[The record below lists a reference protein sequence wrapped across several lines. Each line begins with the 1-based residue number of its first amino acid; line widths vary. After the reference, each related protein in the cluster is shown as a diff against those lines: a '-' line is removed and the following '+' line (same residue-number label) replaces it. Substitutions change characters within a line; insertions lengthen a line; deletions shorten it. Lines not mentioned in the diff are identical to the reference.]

1 MNSVIAAC
9 KSCWGARSK
18 GSVQLVGGIFAV
30 LLLCLPAFSQ
40 GSFGR
45 ILGVVTDQS
54 GGVVSGATV
63 TVIDT
68 ERGSTRVLTTDDAG
82 AYNAPSLVAGNYTV
96 RVEAKGFKRIERQG
110 ILIEIGHEVRIDLT
124 VQPGE
129 QNQTV
134 TVTESV
140 PLVETTNAT
149 QGGTLENADII
160 DLPLNGRDYQ
170 NLLGLR
176 PGVMLQPG
184 GGPWTQSTNGV
195 RPDESVWLIEGVIN
209 SNWFDG
215 RPVINM
221 PSPFTDGATILPVD
235 AIQEFNLMENPKA
248 EYGWKAG
255 AIVNVGIK
263 SGTNSLHGDAYA
275 FGRYQNWD
283 ARNYFNV
290 ASPASGCAIVVGGSC
305 QVTPAQLQQFGG
317 VVGGPIKKDKLFFFG
332 GYEGLRSFI
341 GFVGNIPVPA
351 TAAQT
356 APTAPNCPAG
366 VTGNCATSMVNA
378 LQALNAL
385 GVTPSAVSL
394 KLAGCTGGATPT
406 CTGNLFPNSGTSNGF
421 LSTFPTINTSDNGVG
436 KLDFHPNDKNA
447 LNGMF
452 FYGHYNSTGEDH
464 AFVNQLATDNAPI
477 RAMTITSSWVYTPN
491 SNIVNEARFGYDRTT
506 FDFVNVDVNSP
517 ATTYGVNTGV
527 TNPLA
532 GGLPSIVI
540 TGFGNG
546 GTPVVGTAFNRP
558 QYFTPNPYW
567 DVQDSVSILKGKHS
581 IKIGGEFA
589 HLEADAEVFNNGR
602 GRFNFLGG
610 ALNPSITV
618 PCPVTTPPTP
628 PPCTVASTSLEDFF
642 SGSLTGA
649 VLLGGQ
655 PLSKLTDMNFA
666 GYIQDDWRISPR
678 VIINLGMRYTFLT
691 PLKDAFNNIG
701 NFDPSSPAGM
711 VQQGQ
716 PGFGTIYKNDPFDFE
731 PRFGM
736 AWDVKGNGTTVARL
750 GVGLIHETWTLETF
764 EGQFNMQGN
773 GSTAI
778 NAIPTA
784 ASISCGIPTLVTS
797 ISCPSSGGGTNGLGS
812 VGFAPNQLCWDPAV
826 PAAGSG
832 CTGSPTQTVLP
843 AGTGGP
849 SCGDGVLGNPSP
861 CSLMSV
867 NQNIKL
873 PFVLNYNLGITHAF
887 GPNLSLE
894 VEYVGNH
901 GYRLLSF
908 TDINQAPL
916 GAANC
921 LNTLTIAQAA
931 DACGPNRLK
940 IGTPPVTPCTVSTS
954 TATNNCPGNGQA
966 VQEAR
971 PYFNKFPFLGYIYQ
985 VGNSSNSNYNSLQ
998 VSLTKRLSH
1007 GLLFNVGYT
1016 YGHALDNGSLNRF
1029 GLNPENSNNLAAE
1042 YGNSD
1047 FDVRHRLTATATY
1060 NIPGIKGF
1068 AQMLEGWQINTIV
1081 TFATSQ
1087 PWQTFDNNDN
1097 FSGTGENTDRW
1108 SLFGSPSDFSSGK
1121 NSFPD
1126 CMGFNGSLTGNTS
1139 ANVTCTITNPY
1150 GLPQTLSASATSSAA
1165 TLCQS
1170 KAASGATLA
1179 TGGCYISP
1187 NGNSVIVPP
1196 ALGTYGNMGRN
1207 ILRDQ
1212 GFKNWDMSIFKNWTF
1227 KERYGIQARWEV
1239 FNVLNHPIAANPS
1252 GASSSVNTG
1261 NTPSPNTAFG
1271 ASFLTPDFAA
1281 GNPLIGSGS
1290 ERVMQVGL
1298 KLTF

>member
-1 MNSVIAAC
+1 MNSNKGCWVART
-9 KSCWGARSK
+9 KSA
-18 GSVQLVGGIFAV
+18 VQLLGGVFAI

-45 ILGVVTDQS
+45 ILGTVTDQS

-68 ERGSTRVLTTDDAG
+68 ERGINRTLTTDDAG
-82 AYNAPSLVAGNYTV
+82 AYNAPNLTAGNYTV
-96 RVEAKGFKRIERQG
+96 RVEAKGFKRIERQSVV
-110 ILIEIGHEVRIDLT
+110 IEVGHEVRIDLT

-134 TVTESV
+134 TVTEAV

-149 QGGTLENADII
+149 MGGTLENADII

-195 RPDESVWLIEGVIN
+195 RPDESVWLIEGIIN
-209 SNWFDG
+209 SNFFDG
-215 RPVINM
+215 RPVVNM
-221 PSPFTDGATILPVD
+221 PSPFTDGATIMPVD
-235 AIQEFNLMENPKA
+235 AIQEFNLQENPKA

-275 FGRYQNWD
+275 FGRYQDWD
-283 ARNYFNV
+283 ARNVFNISDP
-290 ASPASGCAIVVGGSC
+290 AGCSPALLQPDNTCPK
-305 QVTPAQLQQFGG
+305 TPAQLEQFGA

-341 GFVGNIPVPA
+341 GFVGGIQVPA
-351 TAAQT
+351 TASVGDASKSMVDAITALQT
-356 APTAPNCPAG
+356 AG
-366 VTGNCATSMVNA
+366 VPV
-378 LQALNAL
+378 
-385 GVTPSAVSL
+385 SAVSA
-394 KLAGCTGGATPT
+394 KLAGCTTTGTPV
-406 CTGNLFPNSGTSNGF
+406 CTGNLFPNSGTSTNF

-436 KLDFHPNDKNA
+436 KLDYHMNDKNSF
-447 LNGMF
+447 NGMF
-452 FYGHYNSTGEDH
+452 WYGHYNSTGEDH

-477 RAMTITSSWVYTPN
+477 RAMSITASWVYTPS
-491 SNIVNEARFGYDRTT
+491 SNVVNEARFGYDRTT

-540 TGFGNG
+540 SGFGNG

-567 DVQDSVSILKGKHS
+567 DVQDSVSVLNGKHS
-581 IKIGGEFA
+581 IKVGGEFA
-589 HLEADAEVFNNGR
+589 HLEADAQVLNNGR

-610 ALNPSITV
+610 GIGAALPN
-618 PCPVTTPPTP
+618 
-628 PPCTVASTSLEDFF
+628 STSLEDFF
-642 SGSLTGA
+642 AGALSGAT
-649 VLLGGQ
+649 LLGGQ
-655 PLSKLTDMNFA
+655 PLSKLTAMNFA
-666 GYIQDDWRISPR
+666 GYIQDDWRMTPR
-678 VIINLGMRYTFLT
+678 LIINLGLRYTFLT
-691 PLKDAFNNIG
+691 PMKDANNNIG
-701 NFDPSSPAGM
+701 NFDPSSSTGM

-716 PGFGTIYKNDPFDFE
+716 PGFGTIWKNDPFDFE
-731 PRFGM
+731 PRLGM
-736 AWDVKGNGTTVARL
+736 AWDVRGNGTTVMRL

-784 ASISCGIPTLVTS
+784 ATISCGITANLIKSGFGATN
-797 ISCPSSGGGTNGLGS
+797 CPSSGGGTNNLGA
-812 VGFAPNQLCWDPAV
+812 VGFNPNQLCWDPAV

-843 AGTGGP
+843 GGTGGP
-849 SCGDGVLGNPSP
+849 KCGDGVGAAASP

-867 NQNIKL
+867 DQNLKL
-873 PFVLNYNLGITHAF
+873 PFVITYNLGVTHAF
-887 GPNLSLE
+887 GSNLSLE
-894 VEYVGNH
+894 AEYVGNH

-908 TDINQAPL
+908 ADINQAPL

-921 LNTLTIAQAA
+921 LNTLTASQLA
-931 DACGPNRLK
+931 DACGTGPAN
-940 IGTPPVTPCTVSTS
+940 PPVPLACIA
-954 TATNNCPGNGQA
+954 TASCPGNGQA
-966 VQEAR
+966 IQEAR
-971 PYFNKFPFLGYIYQ
+971 PYFGKFPYLGYIYQ
-985 VGNSSNSNYNSLQ
+985 IGNHAYSNYNSLQ
-998 VSLTKRLSH
+998 VSLTKRMSH

-1016 YGHALDNGSLNRF
+1016 YGHGFDNGSLNRF
-1029 GLNPENSNNLAAE
+1029 GLNPEDSTNLAGE
-1042 YGNSD
+1042 YASSD

-1060 NIPGIKGF
+1060 NIPGVKGF
-1068 AQMLEGWQINTIV
+1068 GQLLEGWQINTIV
-1081 TFATSQ
+1081 TFATAQ
-1087 PWQTFDNNDN
+1087 PWQTYDPNDN

-1108 SLFGSPSDFSSGK
+1108 NIFGSSTDFPSGK
-1121 NSFPD
+1121 NSIPQCNAQKIGTTPLPFDSNSTTIGGVTSPD
-1126 CMGFNGSLTGNTS
+1126 VLCGFASPYAGFNPSSSSFTS
-1139 ANVTCTITNPY
+1139 AAIT
-1150 GLPQTLSASATSSAA
+1150 GCLAHAAGGGAVGSTL
-1165 TLCQS
+1165 Q
-1170 KAASGATLA
+1170 
-1179 TGGCYISP
+1179 TGGCYVSN
-1187 NGNSVIVPP
+1187 NGTSYIVPP
-1196 ALGTYGNMGRN
+1196 ALGTFGNMGRN
-1207 ILRDQ
+1207 VLRDQ
-1212 GFKNWDMSIFKNWTF
+1212 GFKDWDLSIFKNFTF

-1239 FNVLNHPIAANPS
+1239 FNILNHPIAANPS

-1261 NTPSPNTAFG
+1261 NSPSPNTAFG

>member
-1 MNSVIAAC
+1 MISVSAKGTHGRGSQA
-9 KSCWGARSK
+9 SCALHFLGAI
-18 GSVQLVGGIFAV
+18 LAV
-30 LLLCLPAFSQ
+30 LLLCVPAFSQ

-45 ILGVVTDQS
+45 ILGTVTDQS

-63 TVIDT
+63 SVIDT
-68 ERGSTRVLTTDDAG
+68 ERGITRTLTSDDAG
-82 AYNAPSLVAGNYTV
+82 AYNAPNLTAGNYTV
-96 RVEAKGFKRIERQG
+96 RVEAKGFKRLERQG
-110 ILIEIGHEVRIDLT
+110 ITVETGKEVRIDVT

-195 RPDESVWLIEGVIN
+195 RPDESVWLIEGIIN
-209 SNWFDG
+209 SNFFDG

-235 AIQEFNLMENPKA
+235 AIQEFQLQENPKA

-283 ARNYFNV
+283 ARNVFNI
-290 ASPASGCAIVVGGSC
+290 ADPAGCSPLLLQSDGTCPK
-305 QVTPAQLQQFGG
+305 TPAQLEQFGA

-332 GYEGLRSFI
+332 GYEGLRSLI
-341 GFVGNIPVPA
+341 GFVGGISVPA
-351 TAAQT
+351 TATLGDPSKSMVDAISALQT
-356 APTAPNCPAG
+356 AG
-366 VTGNCATSMVNA
+366 I
-378 LQALNAL
+378 
-385 GVTPSAVSL
+385 TPSAVSL
-394 KLAGCTGGATPT
+394 KLAGCTAGGTPT
-406 CTGNLFPNSGTSNGF
+406 CTGNLFPNTGTSTNF

-436 KLDFHPNDKNA
+436 KLDYHMNDKNSF
-447 LNGMF
+447 NGMF
-452 FYGHYNSTGEDH
+452 FYGHYNAVGEDH
-464 AFVNQLATDNAPI
+464 AFVNQLAEDNTPI
-477 RAMTITSSWVYTPN
+477 RAMSITASWVYTP
-491 SNIVNEARFGYDRTT
+491 SSTVVNEARFGYDRVS
-506 FDFVNVDVNSP
+506 FNFVNVDVGVP
-517 ATTYGVNTGV
+517 ASSYGVNTGV

-540 TGFGNG
+540 AGFGNG
-546 GTPVVGTAFNRP
+546 GTPVIGTAFNRP

-567 DVQDSVSILKGKHS
+567 DVQDSVSILRGKHS
-581 IKIGGEFA
+581 IKVGGEFA
-589 HLEADAEVFNNGR
+589 HLEADAQVLNNGR

-610 ALNPSITV
+610 GIGGTLPN
-618 PCPVTTPPTP
+618 
-628 PPCTVASTSLEDFF
+628 STSLEDFF
-642 SGSLTGA
+642 AGALSGAT
-649 VLLGGQ
+649 LLGGQ
-655 PLSKLTDMNFA
+655 PLSKLTAMNFA
-666 GYIQDDWRISPR
+666 GYVQDDWRVTPKLI
-678 VIINLGMRYTFLT
+678 VNLGMRYTFLT
-691 PLKDAFNNIG
+691 PMKDAHNNIG
-701 NFDPSSPAGM
+701 NFDPSSPTGM

-716 PGFGTIYKNDPFDFE
+716 PGFGTIWKPDPFDFE
-731 PRFGM
+731 PRLGL
-736 AWDVKGNGTTVARL
+736 AWDVKGNGSTVMRL

-784 ASISCGIPTLVTS
+784 ATISCGIASLVPS
-797 ISCPSSGGGTNGLGS
+797 ISCPSSGGGTNNLGA
-812 VGFAPNQLCWDPAV
+812 VGYNPNQLCWDPAAA
-826 PAAGSG
+826 PIGCQAAGQS
-832 CTGSPTQTVLP
+832 TILP
-843 AGTGGP
+843 GGTGGP
-849 SCGDGVLGNPSP
+849 KCGDGVGSAASP

-867 NQNIKL
+867 NQNLKL
-873 PFVLNYNLGITHAF
+873 PFVITYNLGFTHAF
-887 GPNLSLE
+887 GSNLSLE

-908 TDINQAPL
+908 TDINQAQL
-916 GAANC
+916 GSAYC
-921 LNTLTIAQAA
+921 LNATLTASQLA
-931 DACGPNRLK
+931 DACGSGPANARAPLAC
-940 IGTPPVTPCTVSTS
+940 I
-954 TATNNCPGNGQA
+954 ATISCSGNGQA

-971 PYFNKFPFLGYIYQ
+971 PYFSKFPYLGYIYQ
-985 VGNSSNSNYNSLQ
+985 VGNSAYSNYNSLQ
-998 VSLTKRLSH
+998 VSMTKRLSH

-1016 YGHALDNGSLNRF
+1016 YGHGLDNGSLNRF
-1029 GLNPENSNNLAAE
+1029 GLNPEDSGNLGAE
-1042 YGNSD
+1042 YGSSD

-1068 AQMLEGWQINTIV
+1068 GQLLEGWQVNTIV
-1081 TFATSQ
+1081 TFATAQ
-1087 PWQTFDNNDN
+1087 PWQTYDPNDN
-1097 FSGTGENTDRW
+1097 FSGTAENTDRW
-1108 SLFGSPSDFSSGK
+1108 NLTGSPADFSSGK

-1126 CMGFNGSLTGNTS
+1126 CMVTASSLPFAAGNV
-1139 ANVTCTITNPY
+1139 ACTVATPY
-1150 GLPQTLSASATSSAA
+1150 GGVTTPASASQVSA
-1165 TLCQS
+1165 CQS
-1170 KAASGATLA
+1170 HSGQ
-1179 TGGCYISP
+1179 TGAVGTPLQIAGCYISP
-1187 NGNSVIVPP
+1187 NGNSFITPP
-1196 ALGTYGNMGRN
+1196 AFGSYGNMGRN
-1207 ILRDQ
+1207 ILRDS
-1212 GFKNWDMSIFKNWTF
+1212 GFKNWDMSIFKNFTF

-1239 FNVLNHPIAANPS
+1239 FNILNHPTAANPS

-1261 NTPSPNTAFG
+1261 NSPSPGTAFG

>member
-1 MNSVIAAC
+1 MISN
-9 KSCWGARSK
+9 KKCWGARTKSA
-18 GSVQLVGGIFAV
+18 VQLLGGVFAV

-45 ILGVVTDQS
+45 ILGTVTDQS

-68 ERGSTRVLTTDDAG
+68 ERGINRTLTTDDAG
-82 AYNAPSLVAGNYTV
+82 AYNAPNLTAGNYTV
-96 RVEAKGFKRIERQG
+96 RVEAKGFKRIERQS
-110 ILIEIGHEVRIDLT
+110 ITIEVGHEVRVDLT

-134 TVTESV
+134 TVTEAV

-149 QGGTLENADII
+149 MGGTLENADII

-195 RPDESVWLIEGVIN
+195 RPDESVWLIEGIIN
-209 SNWFDG
+209 SNFFDG

-235 AIQEFNLMENPKA
+235 AIQEFNLQENPKA

-263 SGTNSLHGDAYA
+263 SGTNQLHGDAYA
-275 FGRYQNWD
+275 FGRYQAWD

-290 ASPASGCAIVVGGSC
+290 ANPISGCAIVVSGSC
-305 QVTPAQLQQFGG
+305 AETPAQLEQFGA

-341 GFVGNIPVPA
+341 GFVGGISVPA
-351 TAAQT
+351 TASVGDPSKSLVDAISALQT
-356 APTAPNCPAG
+356 AG
-366 VTGNCATSMVNA
+366 VPVS
-378 LQALNAL
+378 
-385 GVTPSAVSL
+385 GVSA
-394 KLAGCTGGATPT
+394 KLAGCTTTGTPV
-406 CTGNLFPNSGTSNGF
+406 CTGNLFPNSGTSTNF

-436 KLDFHPNDKNA
+436 KLDYHANDKNSF
-447 LNGMF
+447 NGMF

-477 RAMTITSSWVYTPN
+477 RATSITASWVYTPS
-491 SNIVNEARFGYDRTT
+491 SNVVNEARFGYDRTT

-540 TGFGNG
+540 AGFGNG
-546 GTPVVGTAFNRP
+546 GTPVIGTAFNRP

-567 DVQDSVSILKGKHS
+567 DVQDSVSVLRGKHS

-589 HLEADAEVFNNGR
+589 HLEADAQVLNNGR

-610 ALNPSITV
+610 GIGAALPN
-618 PCPVTTPPTP
+618 
-628 PPCTVASTSLEDFF
+628 STSLEDFF
-642 SGSLTGA
+642 AGALSGAT
-649 VLLGGQ
+649 LLGGQ
-655 PLSKLTDMNFA
+655 PLSKLTAMNFA
-666 GYIQDDWRISPR
+666 GYIQDDWRMTPNL
-678 VIINLGMRYTFLT
+678 IINLGLRYTFLT
-691 PLKDAFNNIG
+691 PMKDANNNIG
-701 NFDPSSPAGM
+701 NFDPSSSTGM

-716 PGFGTIYKNDPFDFE
+716 PGFGTIWKNDPFDFE
-731 PRFGM
+731 PRLGL
-736 AWDVKGNGTTVARL
+736 AWDMKGNGTTVMRL

-784 ASISCGIPTLVTS
+784 ATISCGITTYVPS
-797 ISCPSSGGGTNGLGS
+797 FICPSSGGGTNNLGA
-812 VGFAPNQLCWDPAV
+812 VGYNANQLCWDPAV
-826 PAAGSG
+826 PAVGSG

-843 AGTGGP
+843 GGTGGP
-849 SCGDGVLGNPSP
+849 KCGDGVGSAASP

-867 NQNIKL
+867 NQNLKL
-873 PFVLNYNLGITHAF
+873 PFVITYNLGVTHAF

-894 VEYVGNH
+894 AEYVGNH

-916 GAANC
+916 GAAYC
-921 LNTLTIAQAA
+921 LNTLTAAQAA
-931 DACGPNRLK
+931 DACGPNLGK
-940 IGTPPVTPCTVSTS
+940 GSPI
-954 TATNNCPGNGQA
+954 
-966 VQEAR
+966 QEAR
-971 PYFNKFPFLGYIYQ
+971 PYFNKFPYLGYIYQ
-985 VGNSSNSNYNSLQ
+985 IGNSAYSNYNSLQ

-1016 YGHALDNGSLNRF
+1016 YGHGFDNGSLNRF
-1029 GLNPENSNNLAAE
+1029 GLNPQDSTNLAGE
-1042 YGNSD
+1042 YASSD

-1060 NIPGIKGF
+1060 NIPGVKGF
-1068 AQMLEGWQINTIV
+1068 GQLLEGWQINTIV
-1081 TFATSQ
+1081 TFATAQ
-1087 PWQTFDNNDN
+1087 PWQTYDPNDN
-1097 FSGTGENTDRW
+1097 FSGTGENADRW
-1108 SLFGSPSDFSSGK
+1108 NISGSPSDFPSGK

-1126 CMGFNGSLTGNTS
+1126 CTVTASNLAFAAGNVACT
-1139 ANVTCTITNPY
+1139 VTTPY
-1150 GLPQTLSASATSSAA
+1150 GGISTPATAAQVSACQTH
-1165 TLCQS
+1165 
-1170 KAASGATLA
+1170 SGQ
-1179 TGGCYISP
+1179 TGALGTPLQIAGCYISP
-1187 NGNSVIVPP
+1187 NGNSFITPP
-1196 ALGTYGNMGRN
+1196 ALGTFGNMGRN

-1212 GFKNWDMSIFKNWTF
+1212 GFKDWDFSIFKNFTF

-1261 NTPSPNTAFG
+1261 NSPSPGTAFG

-1298 KLTF
+1298 KLSF